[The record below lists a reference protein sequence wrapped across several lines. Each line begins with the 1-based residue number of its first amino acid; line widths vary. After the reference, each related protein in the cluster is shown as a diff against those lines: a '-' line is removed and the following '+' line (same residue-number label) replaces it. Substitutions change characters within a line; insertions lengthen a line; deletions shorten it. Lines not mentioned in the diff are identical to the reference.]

1 MARRK
6 HASMRER
13 STAISGN
20 VFKASVLALAKMAL
34 GTTRAAP
41 ARIAPGAP
49 LPPPTARAMKLV
61 EPESRCANYLME
73 PGDEGDGVDGRAEA
87 YITKVRAKLCSDS
100 GGRSPPPTAMYAAY
114 SAG

>member
-6 HASMRER
+6 HASVRER
-13 STAISGN
+13 STAIAGN

-49 LPPPTARAMKLV
+49 LPPPTARAMRLV
-61 EPESRCANYLME
+61 EPENHSANYLME
-73 PGDEGDGVDGRAEA
+73 PGDEGDSVDGRAEA
-87 YITKVRAKLCSDS
+87 YITKVRAKLWSDS
-100 GGRSPPPTAMYAAY
+100 GAPSPPPKAMYAAY

>member
-13 STAISGN
+13 STAIAGN
-20 VFKASVLALAKMAL
+20 VLKASVLALAKMAL

-41 ARIAPGAP
+41 SRIAPGAP
-49 LPPPTARAMKLV
+49 LPPPTARAMRLV
-61 EPESRCANYLME
+61 EPESHCPAFLME

-87 YITKVRAKLCSDS
+87 YITKVRAKLWSDS
-100 GGRSPPPTAMYAAY
+100 GARSPPPTAKYATY